1 MRRARGRRRSR
12 APGLGIRRP
21 FGGTGY
27 GAIPLDAGVEIRGFS
42 SPDHAA
48 LPVDF
53 DLYRADNQVPGGSYY
68 EPFDA
73 WLVPR

>member
-1 MRRARGRRRSR
+1 M
-12 APGLGIRRP
+12 
-21 FGGTGY
+21 
-27 GAIPLDAGVEIRGFS
+27 EIRGFS